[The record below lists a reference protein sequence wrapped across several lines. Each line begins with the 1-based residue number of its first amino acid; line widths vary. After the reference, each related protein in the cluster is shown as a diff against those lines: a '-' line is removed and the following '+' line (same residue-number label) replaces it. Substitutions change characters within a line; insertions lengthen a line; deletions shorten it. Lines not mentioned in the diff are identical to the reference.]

1 MGDARGDF
9 TFSDLIVSETNET
22 EYHQL
27 SVSCSDEN
35 NVVSYGP
42 ESSATFI
49 VHQYCEE
56 SQPTDMKVLLPSC
69 LLNDTSSAC
78 NADALTTLL
87 GSSVQEFVTLP
98 ESIKVLL
105 VDSEGN
111 HIENPGT
118 EPTEDGLCSVLNPWK
133 MQVNITGASFT
144 VDSTTEVAFSGGVAE
159 FDNLA
164 IDSRG
169 SGYSLTFSI
178 SYSSQGNAVSSLT
191 LDFPEV
197 DVRPLKFKV
206 DPAPSLEKHGEPFGD
221 KVKATLW
228 DVINDVPADASLIS
242 AVGSVEC
249 TISLVTSGAKLT
261 GTKTVTMDPAIGK
274 CKWTDLTVTNNAE
287 TTLTHTFA
295 YTYTSARRLRLRST
309 PLPSEQKDVIIEARK
324 HARKASMAMEYKGPV
339 ENVQPAINL
348 FNKVAVD
355 GRDSISVKPVNAKKP
370 VDLSF
375 SRSKVKKIQNS
386 CRSFPS
392 SVSSK
397 FCN

>member
-1 MGDARGDF
+1 M
-9 TFSDLIVSETNET
+9 
-22 EYHQL
+22 Q
-27 SVSCSDEN
+27 C
-35 NVVSYGP
+35 
-42 ESSATFI
+42 
-49 VHQYCEE
+49 
-56 SQPTDMKVLLPSC
+56 
-69 LLNDTSSAC
+69 
-78 NADALTTLL
+78 DALTTLL

-144 VDSTTEVAFSGGVAE
+144 SDSTTEVAFSGGIAE

-206 DPAPSLEKHGEPFGD
+206 DPAPSLEKHGEPFGT

-242 AVGSVEC
+242 AVGSVSC
-249 TISLVTSGAKLT
+249 TISLITSGAKLT

-274 CKWTDLTVTNNAE
+274 CKWADLTVTNNAE
-287 TTLTHTFA
+287 TTITHTFA

-309 PLPSEQKDVIIEARK
+309 SLPSEQKDVIIEARK

-355 GRDSISVKPVNAKKP
+355 GRDSISIKPVNTKKP

-386 CRSFPS
+386 CRIFPS

-397 FCN
+397 FC